1 MSSKTSTIPDDSWVL
16 VTGATG
22 FVGSH
27 VVRQL
32 LQRGYK
38 VRGTVRDF
46 TQASWLVTDH
56 FETYVE
62 SGALDLAT
70 VPDLAVD
77 GAFDDVV
84 KGASAI
90 IHIATIVTFD
100 PNPNNVVPQA
110 VAGVKSIMNAAAQEP
125 SVKRVVFTSS
135 IVAAGLPVVGDDT
148 QVVRDTWNEAA
159 VEEAWAPPPYGASR
173 GMYTYA
179 ASKAAAE
186 KEVWKFVHEQKP
198 HYVVNV
204 ISPSGILGEPLHK
217 KHSDSP
223 AGWVATVFKGDRA
236 SLDVY
241 PAGNSLSPGTLSR
254 LRSNCQ

>member
-1 MSSKTSTIPDDSWVL
+1 MSSPKSTIPDGSRVL

-38 VRGTVRDF
+38 VRGTVRDL
-46 TQASWLVTDH
+46 TQAAWLFRDH
-56 FETYVE
+56 FKKYVE
-62 SGALDLAT
+62 SGTLELVA

-77 GAFDDVV
+77 GAFDEAV
-84 KGASAI
+84 KGVSAV
-90 IHIATIVTFD
+90 IHIATIVNFD
-100 PNPNNVVPQA
+100 PNPNNVIPQA
-110 VAGVKSIMNAAAQEP
+110 VAGMKSVLKAAAREP

-135 IVAAGLPVVGDDT
+135 SVAARIPVVGDDT
-148 QVVRDTWNEAA
+148 RVVRDTWNDAA
-159 VEEAWAPPPYGASR
+159 VQAAWAPPPYEASR

-179 ASKAAAE
+179 ASKVAAE
-186 KEVWKFVHEQKP
+186 KELWKFVDEQKP
-198 HYVVNV
+198 HYIVNV
-204 ISPSGILGEPLHK
+204 IAPSGITGEPLHK

-223 AGWVATVFKGDRA
+223 GAWVTTVFKGDKA

-241 PAGNSLSPGTLSR
+241 PACKSLSRNT
-254 LRSNCQ
+254 